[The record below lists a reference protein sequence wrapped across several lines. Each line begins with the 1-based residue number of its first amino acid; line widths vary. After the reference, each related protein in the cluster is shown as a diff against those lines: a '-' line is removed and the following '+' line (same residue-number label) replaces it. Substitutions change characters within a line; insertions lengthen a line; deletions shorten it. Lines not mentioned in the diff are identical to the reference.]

1 MGGSMISPPFQTWQ
15 NLPQMFFA
23 QAESYADKPLVWMRD
38 KQKGYQPRSW
48 RQTAAMVHALQR
60 YLRQCGLKKGEP
72 VLLCSANRV
81 EWLVADIAIMSCGA
95 LTVPLYTTY
104 RAEDYRYFFE
114 HTAARFA
121 IIEDVLYQRF
131 LSAGMASCIEHVVII
146 GTPAEGLVS
155 MDSLF
160 AEAEQ
165 DPAEPMGVELRQDDP
180 CSIIYTSGSSANPKG
195 VVLSHRA
202 ILSNCSGCFDL
213 LAEDV
218 LAYGREHERFL
229 SFLPLS
235 HAYERTAGQFLPLAI
250 GGEIYYLDGLEHL
263 AARLREVKP
272 TLLAVVPRLLEMV
285 RQKMLL
291 RAETMTGLQRFL
303 WNRSIDLGMQRLQ
316 QEDKAWSWKTRLLN
330 AFLDVSVRRR
340 VGAFFGGRLKLL
352 VSGGAALPVDLATFF
367 NALGL
372 PLVQGYGQTESAPVI
387 SCNVPSSNRI
397 GSVGRILDNLK
408 LRLSK
413 DDEILV
419 QGDLLMD
426 GYWRDEQASRQAL
439 IDGWLHTGDKGYT
452 DKDGFLFI
460 NGRLKDILVTSG
472 GDNIS
477 PHRIEGLLSLEKEI
491 EQSMVWGDGR
501 PWLSAVIVVDGQWA
515 KGKSLEACRQGV
527 QKALERVNQRLSVI
541 ERVRQFC
548 LADEPF
554 SIDNGELTPTMK
566 IKRRMIEKRYA
577 ATLAALYRDEAKP
590 PQ

>member
-1 MGGSMISPPFQTWQ
+1 
-15 NLPQMFFA
+15 
-23 QAESYADKPLVWMRD
+23 
-38 KQKGYQPRSW
+38 
-48 RQTAAMVHALQR
+48 
-60 YLRQCGLKKGEP
+60 
-72 VLLCSANRV
+72 
-81 EWLVADIAIMSCGA
+81 
-95 LTVPLYTTY
+95 
-104 RAEDYRYFFE
+104 
-114 HTAARFA
+114 
-121 IIEDVLYQRF
+121 
-131 LSAGMASCIEHVVII
+131 MASYIEHVVII
-146 GTPAEGLVS
+146 GAAGEGLVS
-155 MDSLF
+155 LDSLF
-160 AEAEQ
+160 ASAEQ
-165 DPAEPMGVELRQDDP
+165 ESAEPIGVDVTQDDA
-180 CSIIYTSGSSANPKG
+180 CSIIYTSGSSAHPKG
-195 VVLSHRA
+195 VILSHRA

-213 LAEDV
+213 LADDV
-218 LAYGREHERFL
+218 LAYGRASERFL

-235 HAYERTAGQFLPLAI
+235 HSYERTAGQFLPLAI

-263 AARLREVKP
+263 ASRLAEVKP

-291 RAETMTGLQRFL
+291 RAETMKGLQRFL
-303 WNRSIDLGMQRLQ
+303 WQRSIDLGMQRLR
-316 QEDKAWSWKTRLLN
+316 QEDKAWSWRTRLFN
-330 AFLDVSVRRR
+330 AFLDMSVRRR
-340 VGAFFGGRLKLL
+340 VGAFFGGKVKIL
-352 VSGGAALPVDLATFF
+352 VSGGAALPVDLAAFF

-397 GSVGRILDNLK
+397 GSVGRILNNLQ

-413 DDEILV
+413 EDEILV

-515 KGKSLEACRQGV
+515 KGKSQEACRQGV
-527 QKALERVNQRLSVI
+527 HKALERVNQRLSAI
-541 ERVRQFC
+541 ERVRRFC
-548 LADEPF
+548 LAEEPF

-577 ATLAALYRDEAKP
+577 DVLAALYRDEEK
-590 PQ
+590 QRR